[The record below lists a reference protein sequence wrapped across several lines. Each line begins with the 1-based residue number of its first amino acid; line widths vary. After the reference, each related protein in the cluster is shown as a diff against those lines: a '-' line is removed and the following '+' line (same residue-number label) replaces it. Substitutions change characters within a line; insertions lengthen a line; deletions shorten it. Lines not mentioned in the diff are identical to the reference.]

1 MSADEVRVTIR
12 NVNGLTPR
20 EHQVLE
26 GLLQGHSTR
35 EIADSFGLCR
45 QTVKNYVTTIYEK
58 LGVRGRSQLLRGFGG
73 YAGPSPAMSASPDA

>member
-20 EHQVLE
+20 EQQVLE
-26 GLLQGHSTR
+26 GLLQGSTTR
-35 EIADSFGLCR
+35 EIADSYGLCR

-58 LGVRGRSQLLRGFGG
+58 LGVRGRSQLLRSVRRF
-73 YAGPSPAMSASPDA
+73 AEPPPSLSASPDA